1 MKTPKYVKGLAAIA
15 GLALMGSAALSALD
29 LPVYVFK
36 DAKLKDNRFIPAG
49 WMGDYSAIRM
59 DENCTESP
67 KEGKNCLKFT
77 YTGKPTQGANWAGVY
92 FQSQAN
98 NWGTADSGYNLTGA
112 KKLSFW
118 ARGDKGGEV
127 VEFKMGGINGTAYS
141 DSDGASTGLVT
152 LSKDW
157 KQYEIDLSKLDLSY
171 IIGGFCWVARGE
183 DNPEGLSIYL
193 DDVEYV
199 N

>member
-1 MKTPKYVKGLAAIA
+1 MKKWTTLTAIA
-15 GLALMGSAALSALD
+15 VLGWTSLQALEALE

-36 DAKLKDNRFIPAG
+36 DAKQKDNKFIPSG

-59 DENCTESP
+59 DENCTDNP

-92 FQSQAN
+92 FQSKPN
-98 NWGTADSGYNLTGA
+98 DWGTDETAGYDITGA
-112 KKLSFW
+112 KKLRFF
-118 ARGDKGGEV
+118 ARGDKGGEI
-127 VEFKMGGINGTAYS
+127 VEFKMGGINGPVTS
-141 DSDGASTGLVT
+141 DSDGASTGLIT

-157 KQYEIDLSKLDLSY
+157 QQYEIDTSALDLSF

-183 DNPEGLSIYL
+183 DNPEGLTIYL
-193 DDVEYV
+193 DEVAYV
-199 N
+199 Q